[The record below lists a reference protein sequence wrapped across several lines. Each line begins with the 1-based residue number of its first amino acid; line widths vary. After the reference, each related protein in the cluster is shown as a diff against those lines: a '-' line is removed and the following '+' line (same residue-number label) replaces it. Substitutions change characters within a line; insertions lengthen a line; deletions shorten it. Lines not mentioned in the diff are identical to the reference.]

1 MIMFKELLA
10 LAGVAAAASVPR
22 TGDTAVFARDAPLSK
37 ILMSNGSNLLLA
49 DFDGAKFNI
58 VLQKRAPIEATWL
71 AYARPDRLYAV
82 NENGQTS
89 TLFGIDVAGNKIEQK
104 TTTQASSGVV
114 HLALSKAGNRMVGA
128 GYGAGSIDVYD
139 TSEGG
144 LKLLKSINS
153 TTTGR
158 QQQQQ
163 QEHKAHPHQAVLDPT
178 GRFFVVNDLGTN
190 EILLLDSSGDSFDII
205 NRVPV
210 EPAGCGPRH
219 GAFFPAG
226 AAVPTHYIVLCE
238 TKNLVNVYSLR
249 YVGGKG
255 IEFRREQSLS
265 TFSGD
270 VPAKAAAGEL
280 VVAPDNR
287 NVYVSN
293 RLSGATDSVANFR
306 VVEQP
311 ANASSSSSSSDCTH
325 AAAPIRLELKGLTS
339 TGGTLPRMFSFAND
353 GQTLLVGNQG
363 GDLAVVALRRN
374 QDGTLAEK
382 PVASI
387 ASSAFPGGKGPAYIQ
402 QIA

>member
-1 MIMFKELLA
+1 MFKELLA
-10 LAGVAAAASVPR
+10 LVGVAAAASLPR
-22 TGDTAVFARDAPLSK
+22 NSDMAAAAFARDAPLSK

-58 VLQKRAPIEATWL
+58 VFQKKVPIEATWL

-82 NENGQTS
+82 DENGKTS
-89 TLFGIDVAGNKIEQK
+89 TLFGIDVAGNKMEMK
-104 TTTQASSGVV
+104 ATTQASSGVV
-114 HLALSKAGNRMVGA
+114 HLALSKTGNRMVGA
-128 GYGAGSIDVYD
+128 GYGASSIDVYD
-139 TSEGG
+139 TSDGE
-144 LKLLKSINS
+144 LKFLKSINS
-153 TTTGR
+153 TGYQP
-158 QQQQQ
+158 QQKQQ
-163 QEHKAHPHQAVLDPT
+163 KAHPHQAVLDPK
-178 GRFFVVNDLGTN
+178 GRFFIVNDLGMN
-190 EILLLDSSGDSFDII
+190 EILLLDSSGDSFEII

-226 AAVPTHYIVLCE
+226 AAEPTHYIVLCE

-255 IEFRREQSLS
+255 IQFRREQSLS
-265 TFSGD
+265 TFPSGD

-280 VVAPDNR
+280 AVAPDNR

-306 VVEQP
+306 VVAQS
-311 ANASSSSSSSDCTH
+311 ANASSSDCTH
-325 AAAPIRLELKGLTS
+325 TAAAIRLELVGLTS

-363 GDLAVVALRRN
+363 GDLAVVALKRN

>member
-1 MIMFKELLA
+1 MFKQLLA
-10 LAGVAAAASVPR
+10 LAGVAAAASLPR
-22 TGDTAVFARDAPLSK
+22 NGDMAAFARDAPQSK

-58 VLQKRAPIEATWL
+58 VLQKNVPIAATWL
-71 AYARPDRLYAV
+71 VYARPDRLYAV
-82 NENGQTS
+82 DENNQTS

-114 HLALSKAGNRMVGA
+114 HLALSKTGDRMVGA

-139 TSEGG
+139 TSAGG
-144 LKLLKSINS
+144 LKFLKSINS
-153 TTTGR
+153 TGG

-163 QEHKAHPHQAVLDPT
+163 KKAHPHQAVLDPT
-178 GRFFVVNDLGTN
+178 GRFFIVNDLGMN
-190 EILLLDSSGDSFDII
+190 ELLLLDSTNDSFDII

-219 GAFFPAG
+219 GAFFPFG
-226 AAVPTHYIVLCE
+226 AAQPTHYIVLCE
-238 TKNLVNVYSLR
+238 TKNLVNFYSLQ

-255 IEFRREQSLS
+255 IDFRREQSLS

-287 NVYVSN
+287 NVYISN
-293 RLSGATDSVANFR
+293 RLSGATDSIANFR
-306 VVEQP
+306 VVEQS
-311 ANASSSSSSSDCTH
+311 ANASSSSACTH
-325 AAAPIRLELKGLTS
+325 AAATTRLELVGLTS

-363 GDLAVVALRRN
+363 GDLAVVALKRN